1 MVRAAYTLHS
11 EDDDFGQ
18 AHTLVR
24 DVFSDEERARLV
36 DTLVGQMRQLDDI
49 VRENFIKYW
58 KNIEEDV
65 AAAVVEKYN
74 A

>member
-1 MVRAAYTLHS
+1 
-11 EDDDFGQ
+11 
-18 AHTLVR
+18 
-24 DVFSDEERARLV
+24 
-36 DTLVGQMRQLDDI
+36 MRQLDDI